1 MAVGTVEREGDRV
14 QCHLCGRWF
23 KSVTAH
29 LSSHGWDHIAY
40 REAFGLERGAS
51 LEGDATRKRRAAL
64 MRKRRVLDP
73 AIRQGV
79 QHGIEMARSGLLAKA
94 AAEAARGRP
103 QPEQRRR
110 KTLRTLAQ
118 IGPEARAEGRR
129 RQGAEQLRRT
139 AAEAA
144 ASLGFES
151 ISALVRDRVGQGV
164 SLAAISREAGL
175 HKDWLSRKLAIVDPQ
190 AAGFAAR
197 ADRRWDAPW
206 LPVVGELGFADVADY
221 LTDRHFVRHETVWA
235 IAAETG
241 FSRKAVES
249 ALARHGLT
257 RRPHA
262 RKRNA
267 LRQRA
272 DAVADR
278 FGFADIAA
286 YLADRRAAGWSW
298 QAIAREAG
306 QPQTWI
312 RRRAREAGL

>member
-1 MAVGTVEREGDRV
+1 MAVGSVEREGDRV
-14 QCHLCGRWF
+14 QCHLCERWF

-73 AIRQGV
+73 AIREGV
-79 QHGIEMARSGLLAKA
+79 DRGIDMARSGLLAKA

-110 KTLRTLAQ
+110 KTLRTLAE

-129 RQGAEQLRRT
+129 RQGTEQLKRT

-144 ASLGFES
+144 ARLGYGS
-151 ISALVRDRVGQGV
+151 IGALVRDRVEAGA

-175 HKDWLSRKLAIVDPQ
+175 HKDWLTRKLAIVDGE
-190 AAGFAAR
+190 AADFATR
-197 ADRRWDAPW
+197 ADRRWDTPW
-206 LPVVGELGFADVADY
+206 LPVLAELGFSDVADY
-221 LTDRHFVRHETVWA
+221 LTDRHIVRHETVWA

-241 FSRKAVES
+241 FSRKTVES
-249 ALARHGLT
+249 ALARHGLA
-257 RRPHA
+257 RRPHV

-272 DAVADR
+272 DAIADR

-286 YLADRRAAGWSW
+286 YLAHRRAAGWSW
-298 QAIAREAG
+298 QAIAAEAD